1 MPSAVTTRPPRLIGA
16 PSRPRRSRPPRTW
29 ASVAEVACA
38 LTVSERTAGALLG
51 EAHRLT
57 TALPLT
63 LAALQAGTISWQH
76 ARIMVDETL
85 NLDPAGAQAL
95 EAHFLDPDAPN
106 PARGPAGEMVPVPV
120 PGQGPDLARTPPP
133 GQHRKTPHQ
142 ERRGPAAGV
151 LPGPGRHGLALGLP
165 PRRSGRRD
173 LGPRHHR
180 RPRPPGPHR
189 VQDPH
194 PAPRRHR
201 RGLAPRRGRRPDPV
215 TESPGPG
222 HRAGIRADGPDRGTR
237 HPRRVR
243 AHPAIHGPRSLSP
256 TAPSPSTAS

>member
-1 MPSAVTTRPPRLIGA
+1 MAA
-16 PSRPRRSRPPRTW
+16 
-29 ASVAEVACA
+29 VAEVACV
-38 LTVSERTAGALLG
+38 LTVSERNGRALL
-51 EAHRLT
+51 ATSHRLT

-85 NLDPAGAQAL
+85 NLDPAGAAGVGGAL
-95 EAHFLDPDAPN
+95 PGPGRAQPGPG
-106 PARGPAGEMVPVPV
+106 PRRGNDPVPV

-142 ERRGPAAGV
+142 RRRGPAGRV

-165 PRRSGRRD
+165 ARRSGRRD

-180 RPRPPGPHR
+180 RPRPAGPRR

-201 RGLAPRRGRRPDPV
+201 RGLAPAAGTADADPV

-222 HRAGIRADGPDRGTR
+222 HRAGVRADGPDR
-237 HPRRVR
+237 
-243 AHPAIHGPRSLSP
+243 
-256 TAPSPSTAS
+256 